1 MKDHN
6 YFVYVITNKSKSVLY
21 TGVTNDLIVRL
32 HQHRED
38 ALGNQKHFAGRYSCY
53 YLLFFERFGN
63 IDQAIAREKQIK
75 GWKRERKIDLISSF
89 NKDWKFLND
98 TIEEL

>member
-6 YFVYVITNKSKSVLY
+6 YFVYIITNKSKSVLY
-21 TGVTNDLIVRL
+21 TGVTNDLVVRL
-32 HQHRED
+32 YQHRED
-38 ALGNQKHFAGRYSCY
+38 AIGEQKNFAGRYSCY
-53 YLLFFERFGN
+53 YLLFFERFEN

>member
-6 YFVYVITNKSKSVLY
+6 YFVYIITNKSKSVLY
-21 TGVTNDLIVRL
+21 TGVTNDLVVRL

-38 ALGNQKHFAGRYSCY
+38 ALGKQKHFAGRYSCY
-53 YLLFFERFGN
+53 YLLFFERFEN
-63 IDQAIAREKQIK
+63 INQAIAREKQIK

-98 TIEEL
+98 TIKEL